1 MGEVVWGPISAPA
14 RPTGRAQTVE
24 HPYASKHARYFY
36 LFSFH
41 FHFILVFIFM
51 FYFFLLFFYSSM
63 LVSDDTVLSK
73 IFNPLIFFK
82 CHFIV

>member
-1 MGEVVWGPISAPA
+1 MGVVVWGPISAPA

-24 HPYASKHARYFY
+24 HPYAIKHARYFY
-36 LFSFH
+36 VFSFYFH
-41 FHFILVFIFM
+41 FHFSLY
-51 FYFFLLFFYSSM
+51 FYVLLLFINFYSSM

-73 IFNPLIFFK
+73 IFNPLFFFK